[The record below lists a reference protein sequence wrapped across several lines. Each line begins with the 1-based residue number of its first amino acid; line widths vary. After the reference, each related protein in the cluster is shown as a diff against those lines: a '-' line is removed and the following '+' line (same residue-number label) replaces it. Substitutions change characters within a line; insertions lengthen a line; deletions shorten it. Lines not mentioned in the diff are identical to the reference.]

1 MTPADP
7 GPDDGVLA
15 TQALAGSEAAFA
27 TLMQRHRS
35 RVYRLILNS
44 VADPDEA
51 LDLVQETFL
60 SAYRALG
67 RYDAARPMAAWLATI
82 ALNKCRDRARRR
94 ALRRFFFGAR
104 TIDDLADTLA
114 AAHPDQAQA
123 AEQRQE
129 TARLRAAL
137 ALLPATLREPL
148 LLCTVEE
155 MRQSEAAALLGI
167 STKAVET
174 RIRRARAKLA
184 ELLDG

>member
-1 MTPADP
+1 MTAADP
-7 GPDDGVLA
+7 GPDDGELVA
-15 TQALAGSEAAFA
+15 SALAGSEPAFA
-27 TLMQRHRS
+27 VLMQRHRS

-44 VADPDEA
+44 VADADEA

-67 RYDAARPMAAWLATI
+67 RYDASRPMAAWLATI
-82 ALNKCRDRARRR
+82 ALNKCRDFARRR
-94 ALRRFFFGAR
+94 ALRRFFFGAKP
-104 TIDDLADTLA
+104 IDDFAELVA
-114 AAHPDQAQA
+114 ATDPDQAIA

-129 TARLRAAL
+129 AARLRAAI
-137 ALLPATLREPL
+137 AMLPAALREPL

-155 MRQSEAAALLGI
+155 MRQSDAAALLGI

-184 ELLDG
+184 ELLDH

>member
-1 MTPADP
+1 MTPADV
-7 GPDDGVLA
+7 GPDDGALA
-15 TQALAGSEAAFA
+15 ARALAGSEAAFA

-67 RYDAARPMAAWLATI
+67 RYDAARPMSAWLATI
-82 ALNKCRDRARRR
+82 ALNKCRDLARRR

-104 TIDDLADTLA
+104 TIYDLADTLA
-114 AAHPDQAQA
+114 AVDPDQVQA

-137 ALLPATLREPL
+137 ARLPATLREPL
-148 LLCTVEE
+148 LLCTVEG
-155 MRQSEAAALLGI
+155 MRQSDAAALLGI

-174 RIRRARAKLA
+174 RIRRARARLTDM
-184 ELLDG
+184 LNG

>member
-1 MTPADP
+1 MTVADP
-7 GPDDGVLA
+7 GPDDGDLA
-15 TQALAGSEAAFA
+15 AKALAGSEAAFA
-27 TLMQRHRS
+27 SLMQRHRS

-44 VADPDEA
+44 VGDPDEA

-67 RYDAARPMAAWLATI
+67 RYDGSRPMAAWLATI
-82 ALNKCRDRARRR
+82 ALNKCRDLARRR

-104 TIDDLADTLA
+104 SVDEMADSIATNG
-114 AAHPDQAQA
+114 PDQAVA

-129 TARLRAAL
+129 TARLRAAI
-137 ALLPATLREPL
+137 AMLPATLREPL

-155 MRQSEAAALLGI
+155 MRQSDAAALLGI

-174 RIRRARAKLA
+174 RIRRARIRLA
-184 ELLDG
+184 ELLAG

>member
-1 MTPADP
+1 MTSADP
-7 GPDDGVLA
+7 GPDDGELA
-15 TQALAGSEAAFA
+15 ALALTGNEPAFA
-27 TLMQRHRS
+27 RLVQRHRS

-67 RYDAARPMAAWLATI
+67 RYDASRPMTAWLATI
-82 ALNKCRDRARRR
+82 ALNKCRDFARRR

-104 TIDDLADTLA
+104 PIDDLADTIA
-114 AAHPDQAQA
+114 ANAPDQAIA

-129 TARLRAAL
+129 TARLRAAI

-155 MRQSEAAALLGI
+155 MRQSDAAALLGI

-174 RIRRARAKLA
+174 RIRRARARLV
-184 ELLDG
+184 ELLGD